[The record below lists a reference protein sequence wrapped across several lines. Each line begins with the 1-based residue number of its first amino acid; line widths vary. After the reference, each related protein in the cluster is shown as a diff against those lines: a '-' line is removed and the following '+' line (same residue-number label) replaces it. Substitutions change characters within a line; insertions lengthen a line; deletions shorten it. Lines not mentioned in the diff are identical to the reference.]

1 MSNNNIK
8 TIAWIEGSIECKN
21 GSDIDLDKLQEDFCT
36 WVESKGLLFCGA
48 TRHMTE
54 EENK

>member
-8 TIAWIEGSIECKN
+8 TIAWIKGCIECKN

-48 TRHMTE
+48 TRYMTE